1 MWSKSFLLFFIC
13 NITFILASLCLDRPD
28 PLRLDYLER
37 VSCPMVK
44 ENKTYSNSRRNTNMF
59 NLTFTCGITDISLCE
74 KVKNAFES
82 AEQILSDA
90 IMFNQFVNINATF
103 TNICVAYGACTSISS
118 GIETQVIGGAGP
130 SRVMMLKDDDGVYR
144 FYPQSLVKQLGNKVH
159 PKYSDYDI
167 NAIFNSEGVS
177 YWFKGDGNIKSDQ
190 IDLEMVILHELVHG
204 LGFLTSLNDYMH
216 DIPQGLTPYVV
227 GIINNSGSN
236 YHFIEA
242 TFDKYMSV
250 VPTGQ
255 NVSDIIKQMDVFN
268 NIQYSNQDNFTTTF
282 LSSPQY
288 NLATDLFSK
297 ATKSNSLTILSG
309 DDTIFLETSLTPFN
323 SKSSISHFSSKKYT
337 NTSDFLMRFSIERGK
352 TLQQYVKMGGNYAN
366 GPIGPK
372 LRAFLKSL
380 GYTILDSTSNAQT
393 SISTTISII
402 ELIIWCMLTISLTNI
417 ITSCFIEIDIF
428 LYEKNNAFKILK
440 LGSHLIGYSA

>member
-1 MWSKSFLLFFIC
+1 MWSKSFLLIFIC
-13 NITFILASLCLDRPD
+13 NITFIFASLCLDRPD
-28 PLRLDYLER
+28 PLRLNYLER
-37 VSCPMVK
+37 VSCPMVTK
-44 ENKTYSNSRRNTNMF
+44 NEENKNYSNLKRNINMF
-59 NLTFTCGITDISLCE
+59 NLTFNCGITDITLCE
-74 KVKNAFES
+74 KVKKAFES

-103 TNICVAYGACTSISS
+103 TNICAAYGACTSINS

-130 SRVMMLKDDDGVYR
+130 SRVMMIKDDDGVNR
-144 FYPQSLVKQLGNKVH
+144 FYPQSLVKQLGNKAH

-177 YWFKGDGNIKSDQ
+177 YWFKEDGNIRADQ
-190 IDLEMVILHELVHG
+190 VDLEMVILHELIHG

-216 DIPQGLTPYVV
+216 DTPQELTPYVI
-227 GIINNSGSN
+227 GIINTSGSN
-236 YHFIEA
+236 YHFIGA

-255 NVSDIIKQMDVFN
+255 SVSDIIKQMDVFSDV
-268 NIQYSNQDNFTTTF
+268 QYANQDNFTTTF

-297 ATKSNSLTILSG
+297 AINPNSLTLLSG

-323 SKSSISHFSSKKYT
+323 SKSSISHFSYQKHT
-337 NTSDFLMRFSIERGK
+337 NTSDFLMRFAIERGK
-352 TLQQYVKMGGNYAN
+352 TLKQYVKMGGNYAN

-380 GYTILDSTSNAQT
+380 GYTILDSASNDQT
-393 SISTTISII
+393 SISTTISKA
-402 ELIIWCMLTISLTNI
+402 ELIIWCMLTISLSNI
-417 ITSCFIEIDIF
+417 ITSC
-428 LYEKNNAFKILK
+428 LWK
-440 LGSHLIGYSA
+440 